1 MVDPQKLENIEPDTK
16 SEEQIITY
24 LEEDAGKIRTH
35 LGGQLLPGQAIIYAL
50 LLRVAGLN
58 TTAENVHDGWAAWR
72 LLCRPNDLHKDLIPY
87 DDLNPATQILDE
99 PYAAAI
105 REVAANQIE
114 SMPYTNSSGIPERLE
129 ELSKEMAKKELWE
142 IEREML
148 LKFNDFTGFLLGTLP
163 DRETP
168 AEMVDFKLTMH
179 HIKQAEIYAQRAFR
193 RRIDPEAFAEPV
205 YEEEEE
211 SGA

>member
-1 MVDPQKLENIEPDTK
+1 MTEKLENIEPNNRP
-16 SEEQIITY
+16 EEQIITY

-35 LGGQLLPGQAIIYAL
+35 VGGQLLPGQAIIYAL

-72 LLCRPNDLHKDLIPY
+72 LLCRPDDKHKDLIPY
-87 DDLNPATQILDE
+87 DDLSPATQILDE

-114 SMPYTNSSGIPERLE
+114 SMPYTNPKGMSERLE

-142 IEREML
+142 IERETL
-148 LKFNDFTGFLLGTLP
+148 LKFNEFTGFLLDALP
-163 DRETP
+163 EPETP

-179 HIKQAEIYAQRAFR
+179 HIKQVEIYAQRAFR
-193 RRIDPEAFAEPV
+193 RRIDPESFAEPD
-205 YEEEEE
+205 YEEWEKENSE
-211 SGA
+211 A

>member
-1 MVDPQKLENIEPDTK
+1 MTEKLENIEPDNRY
-16 SEEQIITY
+16 EEQIITY
-24 LEEDAGKIRTH
+24 LEEDAGKIRAH
-35 LGGQLLPGQAIIYAL
+35 VAGQLLPGQEIIYAL

-72 LLCRPNDLHKDLIPY
+72 LLCRPDNTHKDLIPY
-87 DDLNPATQILDE
+87 DELNSATRILDE

-114 SMPYTNSSGIPERLE
+114 GMPYTNSHSM
-129 ELSKEMAKKELWE
+129 MAKKELWE

-148 LKFNDFTGFLLGTLP
+148 LKFNKFTGFLLGALP
-163 DRETP
+163 DSETP
-168 AEMVDFKLTMH
+168 AEIVDFKLTLH

-193 RRIDPEAFAEPV
+193 RRIDPESFAEPD
-205 YEEEEE
+205 YEEWEKENSE
-211 SGA
+211 A

>member
-1 MVDPQKLENIEPDTK
+1 MIDPQKLENIEPDNR

-24 LEEDAGKIRTH
+24 LEEDAGKIRAH
-35 LGGQLLPGQAIIYAL
+35 VAEQLLPGQAIIYAL

-72 LLCRPNDLHKDLIPY
+72 LLCRPNDTHKDLIPY

-105 REVAANQIE
+105 REVAANQTE
-114 SMPYTNSSGIPERLE
+114 GM
-129 ELSKEMAKKELWE
+129 MAKKELWE

-148 LKFNDFTGFLLGTLP
+148 LKFNEFTGFLLGALP
-163 DRETP
+163 DSETP
-168 AEMVDFKLTMH
+168 AEV
-179 HIKQAEIYAQRAFR
+179 
-193 RRIDPEAFAEPV
+193 EAYSV
-205 YEEEEE
+205 
-211 SGA
+211 SLNMTSVCM